1 MIRKIILGVLLYT
14 AVISFS
20 NRQAKPPASF
30 GPAPNE
36 NQMRCQKREYYVS
49 SETTLPIADF
59 PEAGISNGIITAKI
73 YLPDPEEG
81 YYRSTRFD
89 WSGAVYSLN
98 YKGHDF
104 YGSWFD
110 RIDPEV
116 INWVHKGQEIVSG
129 PCSALF
135 GPVDEFQTPLG
146 YNEAKPGGK
155 FIKLGVGVLKRDAG
169 NYNRFQ
175 PYDVINSGKWSVRK
189 NKSSVEFTQELS
201 DPDLGYAYIYKKV
214 VRLEKGRPEMIIQHS
229 LKNTGQKPIQSDVYN
244 HNFIVLDRQAPGP
257 DFTISVPYNI
267 KTNRPPDKNLAEVRD
282 NQVVY
287 LKTLSGEDE
296 VAVPIQGFTDNISD
310 TEVIIENKKVGAG
323 VKITGDRPLIRNLLW
338 SVRSVLAVEPYIEI
352 DIEPGS
358 EFTWKNKL
366 EYYTIPVDQ
375 SHY

>member
-1 MIRKIILGVLLYT
+1 LGVLLYT

-73 YLPDPEEG
+73 YLPDPEKG

-129 PCSALF
+129 P
-135 GPVDEFQTPLG
+135 
-146 YNEAKPGGK
+146 
-155 FIKLGVGVLKRDAG
+155 
-169 NYNRFQ
+169 
-175 PYDVINSGKWSVRK
+175 
-189 NKSSVEFTQELS
+189 
-201 DPDLGYAYIYKKV
+201 
-214 VRLEKGRPEMIIQHS
+214 
-229 LKNTGQKPIQSDVYN
+229 
-244 HNFIVLDRQAPGP
+244 
-257 DFTISVPYNI
+257 
-267 KTNRPPDKNLAEVRD
+267 
-282 NQVVY
+282 
-287 LKTLSGEDE
+287 
-296 VAVPIQGFTDNISD
+296 
-310 TEVIIENKKVGAG
+310 
-323 VKITGDRPLIRNLLW
+323 
-338 SVRSVLAVEPYIEI
+338 
-352 DIEPGS
+352 
-358 EFTWKNKL
+358 
-366 EYYTIPVDQ
+366 
-375 SHY
+375 